1 LDVFHILHMDVHALL
16 RGLLVELHTIDDV
29 PTIVFIGY
37 IVFFILN
44 SFQLRY
50 L

>member
-1 LDVFHILHMDVHALL
+1 MDVHALL
-16 RGLLVELHTIDDV
+16 CGLLVELHTIDDV